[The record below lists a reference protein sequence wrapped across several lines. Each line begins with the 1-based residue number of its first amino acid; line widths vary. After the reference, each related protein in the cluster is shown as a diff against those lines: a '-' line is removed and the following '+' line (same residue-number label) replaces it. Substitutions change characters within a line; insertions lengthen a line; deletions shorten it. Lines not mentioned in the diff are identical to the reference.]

1 MTVDETR
8 LNHTRWTLFN
18 TTAPRYNSL
27 IMPVLGPLAEMLVE
41 VAAPQADDRVLD
53 LGTAAGTVV
62 LPTAQIAGQVVGMDY
77 APAMLPLA
85 RQNGL
90 KTQTHNV
97 AFYQGN
103 MSSLPHP
110 ANTFTLV
117 LSSFSFN
124 GIDSVRVFPEVFRV
138 LQPGGRLV
146 FQEWGEGD
154 KASKLVKQTAKAYRL
169 EQPAGV
175 LVDFRL
181 LGETPRAWDKLGNA
195 EDIAQFLRQVGFCEI
210 KILRQRA
217 AIPLEPLTF
226 YHYKTAWTPYQ
237 AELGAMSADDG
248 AKVKAEVI
256 GQLNA
261 WVEANG
267 HFIWK
272 PELLQ
277 MIAWKGR

>member
-27 IMPVLGPLAEMLVE
+27 VMPALGPLAEILVE

-53 LGTAAGTVV
+53 LGTATGAV
-62 LPTAQIAGQVVGMDY
+62 LLPAAQTAGQVVGMDY

-110 ANTFTLV
+110 ANTFTLA

-124 GIDSVRVFPEVFRV
+124 GVDPVRVFPEVFRV

-154 KASKLVKQTAKAYRL
+154 EASKLVKKTVKAYRV
-169 EQPAGV
+169 EQPEGV

-181 LGETPRAWDKLGNA
+181 LGETPRAWDKLGDA
-195 EDIAQFLRQVGFCEI
+195 EDIAQFLRQAGFCEV

-217 AIPLEPLTF
+217 AIPFDPLTF
-226 YHYKTAWTPYQ
+226 YHYRTAWTPYQ
-237 AELGAMSADDG
+237 AELSVMSADDR
-248 AKVKAEVI
+248 ARVKTEVTHQLRAWAETDGRFV
-256 GQLNA
+256 
-261 WVEANG
+261 
-267 HFIWK
+267 WK

-277 MIAWKGR
+277 MTAWKA

>member
-1 MTVDETR
+1 MTTDETR

-27 IMPVLGPLAEMLVE
+27 VIPALGPLAEMLVE

-53 LGTAAGTVV
+53 LGTATGTVV

-90 KTQTHNV
+90 KTQTPNI
-97 AFYQGN
+97 AFYQGD
-103 MSSLPHP
+103 MHSLPHP
-110 ANTFTLV
+110 ANTFTLA

-124 GIDSVRVFPEVFRV
+124 GVDPVRVFPEVFRV

-146 FQEWGEGD
+146 FQEWGERD
-154 KASKLVKQTAKAYRL
+154 EASKLVKQTVKAYRL
-169 EQPAGV
+169 KQPAGV

-195 EDIAQFLRQVGFCEI
+195 AGIAQFLRQVGFCEV
-210 KILRQRA
+210 KILRQQA
-217 AIPLEPLTF
+217 AIPLDPLTF
-226 YHYKTAWTPYQ
+226 YHYRIAWTPYQ
-237 AELGAMSADDG
+237 AELGAMSADDR
-248 AKVKAEVI
+248 ARVKAEVTH
-256 GQLNA
+256 QLRTWA
-261 WVEANG
+261 ETDGRFV
-267 HFIWK
+267 WK

-277 MIAWKGR
+277 MMAWKGR